1 MTSEAAGGPPA
12 MAWPPPS
19 LANINVEA
27 LVNDLE
33 DEEVSGMMMRPRP
46 SATVRFLYSAIFLL
60 FMVYK
65 RLTHISLFL

>member
-33 DEEVSGMMMRPRP
+33 EEEVSGMMMRPRP
-46 SATVRFLYSAIFLL
+46 FATVRFFVVASCLL
-60 FMVYK
+60 
-65 RLTHISLFL
+65 L